1 MAPVEQDTVPLS
13 AGLAAPETV
22 VAVVVV
28 VVAKEVSSDHREVP
42 ALRTYSGCLQTD
54 NGDKSYRINPIA
66 LRTAKTLLSFGH
78 SECSRVNIV
87 LTSFDILFH

>member
-22 VAVVVV
+22 VVVV
-28 VVAKEVSSDHREVP
+28 VVAKEVSSDHWAVP

-54 NGDKSYRINPIA
+54 NVDKSYRMNLIA
-66 LRTAKTLLSFGH
+66 LRTVKTLLSFAILSAVG
-78 SECSRVNIV
+78 
-87 LTSFDILFH
+87 LILF